1 MVRYGKHFYC
11 RRKDRTIHAGEY
23 LQGLFH
29 ECKSNVERMAERIPD
44 SNYQQLHHFISE
56 SGWDGKAV
64 MLEVARNT
72 NQSLESVQGE
82 KGLILDES
90 GNEKAGEKSV
100 GVARQYIGNVGKV
113 CNSQVGVYAGLSR
126 ANKISLVGAK
136 LYLPKEWTADR
147 KRCQKAGI
155 PPEER
160 KYRTKPELGLAVI
173 KELEGVIEYDWV
185 GGDSIYGNSPE
196 LRKSLRE
203 LGKAFVMDVGE
214 ELQVCLDVPH
224 PVVPESRGRGRKP
237 SRYIIEEQKKSV
249 KHLSGQIE
257 KSRWKTIEYRTG
269 TKGKLVREAVLIK
282 VWIWKKGTAEV
293 EAAELLISRK
303 LDTTEVKYSLCNE
316 PIGELNVE
324 TAVFRQMQRY
334 WIERSF
340 QEIKEQIGLHQYQVR
355 GWRAWQH
362 HIALT
367 MMALHFILETQIE
380 NAENLPLMS
389 CGDVKLMLA
398 NILKNKLDEPE
409 ILMETIHQRH
419 RVRHKDIVRRKQ
431 FLI

>member
-1 MVRYGKHFYC
+1 M
-11 RRKDRTIHAGEY
+11 T
-23 LQGLFH
+23 
-29 ECKSNVERMAERIPD
+29 ERIPD
-44 SNYQQLHHFISE
+44 SNYQQLQHFISE
-56 SGWDGKAV
+56 SEWDGKAV
-64 MLEVARNT
+64 MKEVARKT
-72 NQSLESVQGE
+72 NQSLEFLKGE

-90 GNEKAGEKSV
+90 GNEKAGDKSV

-126 ANKISLVGAK
+126 ADKISLVGAK
-136 LYLPKEWTADR
+136 LYLPKEWTTDK

-155 PPEER
+155 PSEEQ
-160 KYRTKPELGLAVI
+160 KYRTKPELGLEII

-185 GGDSIYGNSPE
+185 GGDSVYGNSPQ

-203 LGKAFVMDVGE
+203 LEKAFVMDVGE
-214 ELQVCLDVPH
+214 ELQVCLEKPH
-224 PVVPESRGRGRKP
+224 PVVPESRGRGRTRT
-237 SRYIIEEQKKSV
+237 RYVIEEKKVSLKNV
-249 KHLSGQIE
+249 PEDLPESD
-257 KSRWKTIEYRTG
+257 WKTIKYREG
-269 TKGKLVREAVLIK
+269 TKGKLVREAVLMK
-282 VWIWKKGTAEV
+282 VWIWQKGTAEV
-293 EAAELLISRK
+293 ETAELLISRK
-303 LDTTEVKYSLCNE
+303 LDQTEVKYSLCFE
-316 PIGELNVE
+316 PSGELNVE
-324 TAVFRQMQRY
+324 TALFRQMQRY
-334 WIERSF
+334 WIERGF

-389 CGDVKLMLA
+389 CGDVKLMLG

-409 ILMETIHQRH
+409 ILMQTIHQRH
-419 RVRHKDIVRRKQ
+419 RVRHKDIVRRRQ

>member
-1 MVRYGKHFYC
+1 M
-11 RRKDRTIHAGEY
+11 I
-23 LQGLFH
+23 
-29 ECKSNVERMAERIPD
+29 ERIPE
-44 SNYQQLHHFISE
+44 SNYQQLQYFISE
-56 SGWDGKAV
+56 SEWDAKVV
-64 MLEVARNT
+64 MKEVARNT
-72 NQSLESVQGE
+72 NHSLESLSGE

-90 GNEKAGEKSV
+90 GNEKGGEKSV

-126 ANKISLVGAK
+126 ADKISLVGAK
-136 LYLPKEWTADR
+136 LYLPKEWTADK
-147 KRCQKAGI
+147 KRCKKAGI
-155 PPEER
+155 PAEEQ
-160 KYRTKPELGLAVI
+160 KYRTKPELGLEI
-173 KELEGVIEYDWV
+173 IEELEGVIEYDWV

-214 ELQVCLDVPH
+214 ELQVCLEKPI
-224 PVVPESRGRGRKP
+224 PYVPESRGRGRTR
-237 SRYIIEEQKKSV
+237 SRYVIEEKKISL
-249 KHLSGQIE
+249 KSLSEQIE
-257 KSRWKTIEYRTG
+257 DSEWKIIKYREG

-293 EAAELLISRK
+293 EEAQVLISRK
-303 LDTTEVKYSLCNE
+303 LDKTEVKYSLCNE
-316 PIGELNVE
+316 PSGELSVE
-324 TAVFRQMQRY
+324 TALFRQMQRY
-334 WIERSF
+334 WIERGF

-355 GWRAWQH
+355 GWRAWHH

-389 CGDVKLMLA
+389 CGDVKLMLG

-409 ILMETIHQRH
+409 ILMQTIHQRH
-419 RVRHKDIVRRKQ
+419 RVRQKDILRRRQ